1 MSQSGE
7 HALSLSNDEK
17 KTNKRPS
24 YSVMAEEEKKKTP
37 GLSLMLRTS
46 CSLGKG
52 VSFSVDVARVW
63 LEVKALFTK
72 E

>member
-24 YSVMAEEEKKKTP
+24 YSVMAEEEKKKNARP
-37 GLSLMLRTS
+37 VSHAENKLFI
-46 CSLGKG
+46 GKG
-52 VSFSVDVARVW
+52 C
-63 LEVKALFTK
+63 ELFC
-72 E
+72 